1 MKLKSKMLLGIGL
14 LVAIPMILQAVIIA
28 WRASIDANE
37 ALSLTNQRQM
47 VSLRD
52 TKKLQ
57 IEDYFNT
64 IDKQASIY
72 ADDIMVQEAVLA
84 FNEGFAALP
93 QENAINRGTIDRSLN
108 AFYRDEF
115 ATSYRESNAGASIDT
130 RQLLSQ
136 LSDSAKLAQYLY
148 ISDNNQPLG
157 SKHLLESRGD
167 TNRYDQAHK
176 KYHNH
181 FKLILEGFEYY
192 DIFLVD
198 VENDSIVYSVFK
210 ELDFATSLASGPYKD
225 SGIAQAYRAAKA
237 LPEGETALIDFQR
250 YIPSYNSPAS
260 FIGSPVYVN
269 GNLEGV
275 LIFQMPVGH
284 INEIMTNKQE
294 WRQAGLCE
302 SGETYLVGDDM
313 KERSISRF
321 LIEDPKS
328 FKETLLKRG
337 VDNQIASEMIEKA
350 SNIGLQTID
359 TEAVSQALRGKS
371 GVKNIKDYRGI
382 SVLSAFTP
390 VDIKGLNW
398 VLLSEIDTEEALA
411 ATETL
416 QWNIIKNALIATVV
430 FSAIGLVL
438 SGVFAKSI
446 SQPIEQLASTMRNI
460 ASEHDLTIRSDIHR
474 SDEIGD
480 MASSV
485 NVMLTAFQSLVQKIL
500 GATVNLAAATEQL
513 SSVSANTREGI
524 NQQRSETE
532 QVATAMHEMV
542 ATVAE
547 IARNTSEAATSAEV
561 TDQQAQSGKASIE
574 RTSQALGELDQT
586 MMSSSNVIE
595 QLHQDSDKIGQVLE
609 VISAIAEQTNLLALN
624 AAIEAAR
631 AGEQGRGFAVVADEV
646 RTLAARTQNSTEE
659 INGIILGLQKRAKQ
673 AVDSMQVSREK
684 AAETITQAQET
695 HNTLEQITIAV
706 NQITEMSM
714 QIASAAEE
722 QNSVAEE
729 INRNIVGISDV
740 SELSANGSEQT
751 AMASEELA
759 RLGADLHRLAS
770 EFKA

>member
-72 ADDIMVQEAVLA
+72 ADDMMVQEAVLA

-115 ATSYRESNAGASIDT
+115 ATNYRESNAGASIDT

-167 TNRYDQAHK
+167 TSRYDQAHK

-237 LPEGETALIDFQR
+237 LPEGETSLIDFQR

-294 WRQAGLCE
+294 WRQ
-302 SGETYLVGDDM
+302 
-313 KERSISRF
+313 
-321 LIEDPKS
+321 
-328 FKETLLKRG
+328 
-337 VDNQIASEMIEKA
+337 
-350 SNIGLQTID
+350 
-359 TEAVSQALRGKS
+359 
-371 GVKNIKDYRGI
+371 
-382 SVLSAFTP
+382 
-390 VDIKGLNW
+390 
-398 VLLSEIDTEEALA
+398 
-411 ATETL
+411 
-416 QWNIIKNALIATVV
+416 
-430 FSAIGLVL
+430 
-438 SGVFAKSI
+438 
-446 SQPIEQLASTMRNI
+446 
-460 ASEHDLTIRSDIHR
+460 
-474 SDEIGD
+474 
-480 MASSV
+480 
-485 NVMLTAFQSLVQKIL
+485 
-500 GATVNLAAATEQL
+500 
-513 SSVSANTREGI
+513 
-524 NQQRSETE
+524 
-532 QVATAMHEMV
+532 
-542 ATVAE
+542 
-547 IARNTSEAATSAEV
+547 
-561 TDQQAQSGKASIE
+561 
-574 RTSQALGELDQT
+574 
-586 MMSSSNVIE
+586 
-595 QLHQDSDKIGQVLE
+595 
-609 VISAIAEQTNLLALN
+609 
-624 AAIEAAR
+624 
-631 AGEQGRGFAVVADEV
+631 
-646 RTLAARTQNSTEE
+646 
-659 INGIILGLQKRAKQ
+659 
-673 AVDSMQVSREK
+673 
-684 AAETITQAQET
+684 
-695 HNTLEQITIAV
+695 
-706 NQITEMSM
+706 
-714 QIASAAEE
+714 
-722 QNSVAEE
+722 
-729 INRNIVGISDV
+729 
-740 SELSANGSEQT
+740 
-751 AMASEELA
+751 
-759 RLGADLHRLAS
+759 
-770 EFKA
+770 